1 MSELRQVQ
9 MGRPGVYR
17 QKAPGLPG
25 ELCDVSM
32 TYPDKDASQEG
43 DRTSGAGRSR
53 AGSEHGVRGQ
63 HTMHR
68 DQVGRKVGCP
78 PVGKGTGR
86 GQPQAGLGVGWQSAP
101 DLHPPGLEG
110 QGTLGAGGTRAQ
122 LTWNGLGSVPEGD
135 AEGWSQQLEEDEE
148 LQGCLGQQ
156 RVNKVR
162 TVWGHCVAPHVCQ
175 DCLVPSHLSSLSWGN
190 CPQWNRRN
198 DVGETLLH
206 RACIE
211 GRLGRVQDLV
221 RQVGLPSHSRYL
233 WAIAGTLS

>member
-1 MSELRQVQ
+1 M
-9 MGRPGVYR
+9 
-17 QKAPGLPG
+17 
-25 ELCDVSM
+25 
-32 TYPDKDASQEG
+32 
-43 DRTSGAGRSR
+43 SGALLW
-53 AGSEHGVRGQ
+53 A
-63 HTMHR
+63 
-68 DQVGRKVGCP
+68 K
-78 PVGKGTGR
+78 
-86 GQPQAGLGVGWQSAP
+86 GLGGDNHRQGWEWDGSRHWTFTLQAWKV
-101 DLHPPGLEG
+101 
-110 QGTLGAGGTRAQ
+110 GTLGARGTRAQ
-122 LTWNGLGSVPEGD
+122 LTWSGLGSVPEGD
-135 AEGWSQQLEEDEE
+135 AEGRSQQLEEDEE